1 MNKRLTLLLLLCFV
15 LTACGTAP
23 AAPSSEPSSEQPTD
37 PPAASEPVTEPTT
50 SEEPTQTVPPQTEP
64 LADGTPLTAEEL
76 AQLQELFVDYHG
88 WYSRFLISHY
98 SEPKEIDLYMLF
110 YKGIPGVDD
119 TLSED
124 ERAYLET
131 VWEWHEFMLDDYRL
145 PAAQMNETL
154 QTYMGL
160 SMEDTLGIGLE
171 HMTYWAE
178 ADCYYVWHG
187 DTNAIQVLIHSAYRQ
202 DDGTI
207 IMFYS
212 NGNFDKEAEAAP
224 EHVAVLLPCD
234 DGYQFISNQPAESG
248 NNE

>member
-1 MNKRLTLLLLLCFV
+1 MNKRLTLFLLLLCFV
-15 LTACGTAP
+15 LTACSTAP
-23 AAPSSEPSSEQPTD
+23 ASELPTD
-37 PPAASEPVTEPTT
+37 PSATSESVTEPAT

-64 LADGTPLTAEEL
+64 LAEGMPLTAEEL
-76 AQLQELFVDYHG
+76 AALQDLFTDYRG

-98 SEPKEIDLYMLF
+98 AEPKEIDLYMLF
-110 YKGIPGVDD
+110 YKGIPGVDN
-119 TLSED
+119 TLSET

-131 VWEWHEFMLDDYRL
+131 VWTEHQLMLDYYRL

-154 QTYMGL
+154 QKYLGL
-160 SMEDTLGIGLE
+160 SMEDTLGVGLE
-171 HMTYWAE
+171 NLTYWTE
-178 ADCYYVWHG
+178 ADCYYVSHG
-187 DTNAIQVLIHSAYRQ
+187 DTNAIQVLVHSAYRQ

-224 EHVAVLLPCD
+224 EHMAVLLPCD
-234 DGYQFISNQPAESG
+234 DGYQFISNQPAALG